1 MQDVAYLR
9 RAAFLGALG
18 SIGLSLWSAYQLV
31 QLEQHRVASAH
42 VHWLIALLYENL
54 GFWPAVLVFPILG
67 VFAVSSIARK
77 IARQRLQD
85 ASR

>member
-9 RAAFLGALG
+9 RVAFLGALG
-18 SIGLSLWSAYQLV
+18 AIGLSLWSAYELV
-31 QLEQHRVASAH
+31 QLEQHRVASAR
-42 VHWLIALLYENL
+42 VHWLIALLYENM

-67 VFAVSSIARK
+67 VVAVSSIARK
-77 IARQRLQD
+77 IARLRSHD

>member
-9 RAAFLGALG
+9 RVAFLGALG
-18 SIGLSLWSAYQLV
+18 SIGLSLWSAYELV
-31 QLEQHRVASAH
+31 QLQQHSVASVR
-42 VHWLIALLYENL
+42 VHWLIALLYENM

-67 VFAVSSIARK
+67 VGAVSSIARK
-77 IARQRLQD
+77 IARLRSQD

>member
-18 SIGLSLWSAYQLV
+18 AIGLSLWSAHQLL
-31 QLEQHRVASAH
+31 QLEHHQMDSVR

-54 GFWPAVLVFPILG
+54 GFWPAVLVFPALG
-67 VFAVSSIARK
+67 VLAVVSIARK
-77 IARQRLQD
+77 IARLRSDL
-85 ASR
+85 